1 MLQFKICALILHTRN
16 EARFKH
22 APTELNSLNA
32 LHTGAPAGGREWE
45 RLGEIGRD
53 GGWMVECEC
62 YRGSV

>member
-32 LHTGAPAGGREWE
+32 LHTGAPAGGRE
-45 RLGEIGRD
+45 RVGEIGRD

>member
-45 RLGEIGRD
+45 RWRD

>member
-32 LHTGAPAGGREWE
+32 LHTGAPAGGSDRGWE
-45 RLGEIGRD
+45 RWRVD
-53 GGWMVECEC
+53 GGV
-62 YRGSV
+62 